1 MNHKTA
7 KLLLPLVNNP
17 QMWAAMQALLSEQT
31 QWINRALV
39 VEMSEL
45 EMRRLQGKAA
55 LLEMLSNLPEN
66 VNSSLKNYEV
76 EKQNNA
82 HAL

>member
-1 MNHKTA
+1 
-7 KLLLPLVNNP
+7 
-17 QMWAAMQALLSEQT
+17 
-31 QWINRALV
+31 
-39 VEMSEL
+39 
-45 EMRRLQGKAA
+45 MRRLQGKAA